1 MELAAGPIILCTA
14 AAFIASAINAVAG
27 GGTFLSFPVLTG
39 VASLSEKAAN
49 ITSTIGLWPGAASSV
64 VAARADFHLIP
75 RRQLITYSLVSLL
88 GASLG
93 AVLLRTTSS
102 ESFKIAIPWLLLI
115 ATLSFAFGKR
125 LSTAAQ
131 KLIRHSH
138 GMPVLATFLQFLIA
152 IYGGYFGAG
161 IGVLMLAG
169 LAISGIENLRTA
181 NALKVVLGTIIN
193 AVAVAIFITSPDAR
207 WGLILPMAIASIAGG
222 FLGMKIARKMPQTAL
237 RVLIIAIGA
246 ILTCIYF
253 TKILMPDA

>member
-1 MELAAGPIILCTA
+1 MDQTVTTVALCTA

-39 VASLSEKAAN
+39 VAGLSEKAAN

-75 RRQLITYSLVSLL
+75 RRQLIAYSVVSLL

-131 KLIRHSH
+131 NLIRHRH
-138 GMPVLATFLQFLIA
+138 AMPALATFLQFLIA

-169 LAISGIENLRTA
+169 LAISGIEDLRTA

-207 WGLILPMAIASIAGG
+207 WNLILPMALASIAGG
-222 FLGMKIARKMPQTAL
+222 FLGMSIARKIPQTSL
-237 RVLIIAIGA
+237 RFLVIAIGA
-246 ILTCIYF
+246 ILTIVYF
-253 TKILMPDA
+253 AKILMPDA

>member
-1 MELAAGPIILCTA
+1 MELTAGPIILCTA

-27 GGTFLSFPVLTG
+27 GGTFLSFPMLTG
-39 VASLSEKAAN
+39 IAGLSEKAAN

-64 VAARADFHLIP
+64 VAARADFHQIP
-75 RRQLITYSLVSLL
+75 RRQLILYSIVSLI

-115 ATLSFAFGKR
+115 ATLSFSFGKR
-125 LSTAAQ
+125 LSSAAQ
-131 KLIRHSH
+131 KFTGRGHA
-138 GMPVLATFLQFLIA
+138 MPIFAACLQFLIA

-169 LAISGIENLRTA
+169 LAISGIEDLRTA

-207 WGLILPMAIASIAGG
+207 WDLILPMAIASIAGG
-222 FLGMKIARKMPQTAL
+222 FLGMGIARKIPQTSL
-237 RVLIIAIGA
+237 RMLVIVIGA
-246 ILTCIYF
+246 ILTVVYF
-253 TKILMPDA
+253 VKMFK